1 MIGEK
6 IIKIM
11 SEIEPIKKTELDEE
25 KNYKFAKSED
35 IIAMVQPLLVKYKVI
50 ILPLKVVN
58 FSAQGNKVFLT
69 MKYQFIDVDDQ
80 NKDCIEVEIP
90 GSGYD
95 EKGRAVYAALTGAY
109 RYAMQEVFAIPV
121 VDEIKNDNS
130 SDTEENN
137 DDENG
142 IDEPQSEEFIND
154 GEIQSMQIED
164 LDKLFTAEKID

>member
-6 IIKIM
+6 IIQIM
-11 SEIEPIKKTELDEE
+11 SEIKPIQKTELDEE
-25 KNYKFAKSED
+25 KNYKFAKSEE
-35 IIAMVQPLLVKYKVI
+35 IIEMVNPLLVKYKVI

-69 MKYQFIDVDDQ
+69 MKYQFIDVEDS

-130 SDTEENN
+130 SDT
-137 DDENG
+137 
-142 IDEPQSEEFIND
+142 
-154 GEIQSMQIED
+154 
-164 LDKLFTAEKID
+164 KIAII